1 MGALAHTFPPH
12 LPAQPNPPG
21 GSSLARHVRTG
32 ITSNPLLRSL
42 LPGAFK
48 CIKIYGKR
56 FVVHWG
62 YEYRSR
68 LKTQGLEKGR
78 KVDKKGR

>member
-1 MGALAHTFPPH
+1 MGALAHTSPPH
-12 LPAQPNPPG
+12 LPAQPKALG

-32 ITSNPLLRSL
+32 ITSNPLCRSM
-42 LPGAFK
+42 LPEAFK
-48 CIKIYGKR
+48 CTKIYGKG

-68 LKTQGLEKGR
+68 LKTQGLEKGK